1 MRYLGDEM
9 LSFLYFYKILKN
21 FLVAILGLSI
31 IIFLKSSRT
40 ILGLFMF
47 TCHVCLYYGCAINLI
62 ISK

>member
-40 ILGLFMF
+40 ICSQRE
-47 TCHVCLYYGCAINLI
+47 TR
-62 ISK
+62 